1 MKALCSERCNDWS
14 SKFGPLGLKCRE
26 VTGDSELD
34 DYFELQ
40 DTHIV
45 TTTPVRSS
53 FIISFFNTMIF
64 MMHKHE

>member
-53 FIISFFNTMIF
+53 FIIFLLYHDL
-64 MMHKHE
+64 HKHE